1 MDAWLWW
8 LCMAAPISMLLIYGD
23 TILYLWIF
31 WFLCSHAPSSLLLI
45 QSCIKNIY
53 IYMIYR
59 NIYVSM
65 YNVYICICIYIYMIF
80 MYAFLTI
87 FKPSHVFMPM
97 RSEDLEP
104 PGACPEHPDRGERRT
119 SKKRW
124 KILCAAAP
132 NVQNRSG
139 HRSEPKVF
147 TGIDLQLVTTK
158 TGIV

>member
-45 QSCIKNIY
+45 QSSIIY
-53 IYMIYR
+53 IY
-59 NIYVSM
+59 
-65 YNVYICICIYIYMIF
+65 IYIYVYYIF
-80 MYAFLTI
+80 IIYTHIYIYLCMRFLPFSKSAMFSCRWDLKTW
-87 FKPSHVFMPM
+87 S
-97 RSEDLEP
+97 RLEP
-104 PGACPEHPDRGERRT
+104 AGSIPTVEEGGQARNDGKSSAQQRQMSRT
-119 SKKRW
+119 
-124 KILCAAAP
+124 AP
-132 NVQNRSG
+132 VTGQK
-139 HRSEPKVF
+139 RSEPKVF